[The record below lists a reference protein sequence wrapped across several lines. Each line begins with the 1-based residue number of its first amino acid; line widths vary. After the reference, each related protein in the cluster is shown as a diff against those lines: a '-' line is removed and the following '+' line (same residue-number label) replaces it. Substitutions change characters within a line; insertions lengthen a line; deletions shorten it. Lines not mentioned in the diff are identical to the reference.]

1 MANGKLSVKITADAS
16 NYNKN
21 LDNSTKKTEQ
31 FNKTVSGLG
40 SKLKSGLAAGAKVA
54 GAAIGAVATGLSA
67 ALVAGVKYNA
77 EIEQYQTSFEVMTG
91 SADKAAETM
100 DKLVDLGAKTP
111 FETSDL
117 ASATQL
123 LMNYG
128 FTADDSIEKMT
139 MLGDISQ
146 GSADK
151 MQRIAMAYGQMSSAG
166 KVQLEDVKQMIEA
179 GFNPLQEISE
189 STGESM
195 ASLYQRISD
204 GTLAVDEITAS
215 MERSTAAGGKYF
227 QSMQKQSET
236 LSGQFST
243 LKDNASQALGAFAQ
257 SSSDAIAGDILPTLN
272 DGLSQITEQ
281 LKAGNMGALGQIGGQ
296 MIAGLVASI
305 TQQLPSLLS
314 TTSGL
319 LSNLFQGLKAQL
331 PVIMSSLFSGL
342 GDFFQTQLPSIVANL
357 VTLLNGIMVSLNTLL
372 PTLIPQLISGLSSM
386 LSSILTLAP
395 TLLQM
400 GITLII
406 SLANGLTQEIPAL
419 IPTIVNALLTIV
431 DTLTDPSNLA
441 GIISAGLTLILTLA
455 QALVNSLPKLVSIL
469 PRIIKGLVGGFIQ
482 LLPELIPVAIQLLVT
497 LGESMAS
504 NITSL
509 LAFLPEIFTAIIGAF
524 GEVDWKQLGID
535 IINGLIKGL
544 KSMISSLLSTA
555 SNIVSGITDTFKDLL
570 GIHSP
575 SKVFMEYGMYTDEGY
590 ALGLQKAQPL
600 IERTFNQ
607 LPLLPEYNSTQFEMN
622 TATNVSRYAANDS
635 DNLGDYIVAAVVDT
649 SRLYAQEIG
658 KGISNMRMTVNNRE
672 AGRFISDLGFSR
684 G

>member
-1 MANGKLSVKITADAS
+1 MANEKLSVKIAADAS

-21 LDNSTKKTEQ
+21 LDNATKKTKQ
-31 FNKTVSGLG
+31 FNQTASELG
-40 SKLKSGLAAGAKVA
+40 SELKSGLATGAKVA
-54 GAAIGAVATGLSA
+54 GAAIGAVASSLSA

-100 DKLVDLGAKTP
+100 NKLVDLGAATP

-117 ASATQL
+117 ANVTQL

-128 FTADDSIEKMT
+128 FTPDDAINKMQ

-195 ASLYQRISD
+195 SSLYQRISE
-204 GTLAVDEITAS
+204 GALSVDEITAS

-236 LSGQFST
+236 LSGQLST
-243 LKDNASQALGAFAQ
+243 LKDNAQQAIGAFAQ
-257 SSSDAIAGDILPTLN
+257 SSSDEIAGNILPTLN
-272 DGLSQITEQ
+272 DGLEKITEQ
-281 LKAGNMGALGQIGGQ
+281 LKAGNMAAIGQIGGE
-296 MIAGLVASI
+296 MIAGLVTSI
-305 TQQLPSLLS
+305 TQRLPSLLS
-314 TTSGL
+314 TTTSL
-319 LSNLFQGLKAQL
+319 LSNLFHSLSGQL
-331 PVIMSSLFSGL
+331 PVIMSSLFSGI
-342 GDFFQTQLPSIVANL
+342 GDFIKTQFPNVVANFSKLFEGIIVAL
-357 VTLLNGIMVSLNTLL
+357 TTLL
-372 PTLIPQLISGLSSM
+372 PTLISQLLTGI
-386 LSSILTLAP
+386 SSIFSS
-395 TLLQM
+395 LLSLLPQILQL

-406 SLANGLTQEIPAL
+406 SLANGLTQEIPTL
-419 IPTIVNALLTIV
+419 IPIIVGALLSIV
-431 DTLTDPSNLA
+431 DTLTDPANLA
-441 GIISAGLTLILTLA
+441 GIISAGLNLIITLA
-455 QALVNSLPKLVSIL
+455 QSLVGAMPQLVGVL
-469 PRIIKGLVGGFIQ
+469 PRIIKGVVGGLIQ
-482 LLPELIPVAIQLLVT
+482 LLPDLIPVALQMMVTIGTALIGNISTLL
-497 LGESMAS
+497 SY
-504 NITSL
+504 
-509 LAFLPEIFTAIIGAF
+509 LPQVFSAIIGAF
-524 GEVDWKQLGID
+524 AEVDWGQIGID

-544 KSMISSLLSTA
+544 KSMLKSLGETIG
-555 SNIVSGITDTFKDLL
+555 NIASGISDTFKDLL

-575 SKVFMEYGMYTDEGY
+575 SKVFMQYGVYTDEGY
-590 ALGLQKAQPL
+590 AIGLKKAQPL
-600 IERTFNQ
+600 IEKIFNQ

-622 TATNVSRYAANDS
+622 TATNVSRYANSD
-635 DNLGDYIVAAVVDT
+635 DNLGDYIIAAVVDT
-649 SRLYAQEIG
+649 SRLYAQEIA

-672 AGRFISDLGFSR
+672 AGRFISDLGFTR

>member
-16 NYNKN
+16 NYNKS
-21 LDNSTKKTEQ
+21 LDNSTKKTER
-31 FNKTVSGLG
+31 FNQTA
-40 SKLKSGLAAGAKVA
+40 SKLSSTLKSGLAAGAKA
-54 GAAIGAVATGLSA
+54 ASAAIGAVASGLSA

-100 DKLVDLGAKTP
+100 NKLVDLGAKTP

-117 ASATQL
+117 ANATQL

-128 FTADDSIEKMT
+128 FGANDAVDKMT
-139 MLGDISQ
+139 MLGDIAQ
-146 GSADK
+146 GNADK

-215 MERSTAAGGKYF
+215 MERSTAAGGRYF
-227 QSMQKQSET
+227 QSMEKQSKT

-257 SSSDAIAGDILPTLN
+257 SSSDAVAGDILPTLN

-296 MIAGLVASI
+296 MVAGLVSSI
-305 TQQLPSLLS
+305 TQKLPMLLTTTSSLLS
-314 TTSGL
+314 
-319 LSNLFQGLKAQL
+319 NMFQGLSSQL

-342 GDFFQTQLPSIVANL
+342 GDFFGTQLPAIVSSL
-357 VTLLNGIMVSLNTLL
+357 VVLLNGVMVSLNTML
-372 PTLIPQLISGLSSM
+372 PSLIPQLLSGLNSM
-386 LSSILTLAP
+386 LSSILTMAP
-395 TLLQM
+395 YLLQM

-406 SLANGLTQEIPAL
+406 SLVNGLTQEIPTL
-419 IPTIVNALLTIV
+419 IPTIVSALLTIV
-431 DTLTDPSNLA
+431 DTLVDPANLA
-441 GIISAGLTLILTLA
+441 GIISAGLNLILTLA
-455 QALVNSLPKLVSIL
+455 QSLIGAMPRLIGIL
-469 PRIIKGLVGGFIQ
+469 PRIIKGIVGGLLE
-482 LLPELIPVAIQLLVT
+482 LLPNLIPVAINMLVT
-497 LGESMAS
+497 LGTGLIG
-504 NITSL
+504 NISQL
-509 LAFLPEIFTAIIGAF
+509 LAMLPEIFAGIIGAF
-524 GEVDWKQLGID
+524 AEVDWKQLGID
-535 IINGLIKGL
+535 IINGLINGL
-544 KSMISSLLSTA
+544 KSMISSVISTVG
-555 SNIVSGITDTFKDLL
+555 NIVSGISDTFKDLL

-575 SKVFMEYGMYTDEGY
+575 SKVFMEYGIYTDEGY
-590 ALGLQKAQPL
+590 ALGLQKAQPI
-600 IERTFNQ
+600 IERTFKQ
-607 LPLLPEYNSTQFEMN
+607 LPLLPEYNSTKFEMN
-622 TATNVSRYAANDS
+622 TATNVSRYANSD
-635 DNLGDYIVAAVVDT
+635 DNLGDYIIAAVVDT

-672 AGRFISDLGFSR
+672 AGRFISDLGFAK

>member
-16 NYNKN
+16 NYNKS

-31 FNKTVSGLG
+31 FNKTVSGLSSG
-40 SKLKSGLAAGAKVA
+40 LKSGLATSAKVA

-117 ASATQL
+117 ANATQL

-128 FTADDSIEKMT
+128 FTADGAVEKMT
-139 MLGDISQ
+139 MLGDIAQ

-151 MQRIAMAYGQMSSAG
+151 MQRIAMAYGKMSSAG
-166 KVQLEDVKQMIEA
+166 KVQLEYVNQMIEA

-215 MERSTAAGGKYF
+215 MERSTAAGGRYF
-227 QSMQKQSET
+227 QSMEKQSKI

-243 LKDNASQALGAFAQ
+243 LKDNASRALGAFAQ
-257 SSSDAIAGDILPTLN
+257 SSSDTIAGNIFPTLN

-281 LKAGNMGALGQIGGQ
+281 LKAGNMSALGQIGGQ

-305 TQQLPSLLS
+305 TQQLPMLLS
-314 TTSGL
+314 TTSSL
-319 LSNLFQGLKAQL
+319 LSNLFQGLKNQL
-331 PVIMSSLFSGL
+331 PTIMSSLFSGL
-342 GDFFQTQLPSIVANL
+342 GDFFSTQLPAIVSSL
-357 VTLLNGIMVSLNTLL
+357 VVLLNGVMVSLNTML
-372 PTLIPQLISGLSSM
+372 PTLIPQLLTGLSSM
-386 LSSILTLAP
+386 LSSILTMAP
-395 TLLQM
+395 YLLQM

-406 SLANGLTQEIPAL
+406 SLVNGLTQEIPTL
-419 IPTIVNALLTIV
+419 IPTIVSALLTIV
-431 DTLTDPSNLA
+431 DTLVDPANLA
-441 GIISAGLTLILTLA
+441 GIISAGLNLILTLA
-455 QALVNSLPKLVSIL
+455 QALVGALPSLVGVL
-469 PRIIKGLVGGFIQ
+469 PRIIKGVVSGLIS
-482 LLPELIPVAIQLLVT
+482 LLPQLIPIGLQIMIT
-497 LGESMAS
+497 LA
-504 NITSL
+504 TSL
-509 LAFLPEIFTAIIGAF
+509 ISQIGTIISALPEVFAAIIGAF
-524 GEVDWKQLGID
+524 SEVDWGKLGHD
-535 IINGLIKGL
+535 IINGLIEGL
-544 KSMISSLLSTA
+544 KSMLSSLWSTVG
-555 SNIVSGITDTFKDLL
+555 NIASGISDTFKDLL

-575 SKVFMEYGMYTDEGY
+575 SKVFMEYGVYTDEGY

-600 IERTFNQ
+600 IERTFKQ

-622 TATNVSRYAANDS
+622 TATNVSRYANSD
-635 DNLGDYIVAAVVDT
+635 DNLGDYIIAAVVDT

-658 KGISNMRMTVNNRE
+658 KGISNMRMTANNRE
-672 AGRFISDLGFSR
+672 VGRFISDLGFTR

>member
-16 NYNKN
+16 NYNKS

-31 FNKTVSGLG
+31 FNKTVSGLSSG
-40 SKLKSGLAAGAKVA
+40 LKSGLATSAKVA

-91 SADKAAETM
+91 SADKAAQTM

-117 ASATQL
+117 ANATQL

-128 FTADDSIEKMT
+128 FTADGAVEKMT
-139 MLGDISQ
+139 MLGDIAQ

-151 MQRIAMAYGQMSSAG
+151 MQRIAMAYGKMSSAG
-166 KVQLEDVKQMIEA
+166 KVQLEYVNQMIEA

-204 GTLAVDEITAS
+204 GALSVDEITAS
-215 MERSTAAGGKYF
+215 MERSTAAGGRYF
-227 QSMQKQSET
+227 QSMEKQSKT

-243 LKDNASQALGAFAQ
+243 LKDSASRALGAFAQ
-257 SSSDAIAGDILPTLN
+257 SSSDAIAGNIFPTLN

-281 LKAGNMGALGQIGGQ
+281 LKAGNMSALGQIGGQ

-305 TQQLPSLLS
+305 TQQLPMLLS
-314 TTSGL
+314 TTSSL
-319 LSNLFQGLKAQL
+319 LSNLFQGLKNQL
-331 PVIMSSLFSGL
+331 PTIMSSLFSGL
-342 GDFFQTQLPSIVANL
+342 GDFFGTQLPAIVSSL
-357 VTLLNGIMVSLNTLL
+357 VVLLNGVMVSLNTML
-372 PTLIPQLISGLSSM
+372 PTLIPQLLTGLSSM
-386 LSSILTLAP
+386 LSSILTMAP
-395 TLLQM
+395 YLLQM

-406 SLANGLTQEIPAL
+406 SLVNGLTQEIPTL
-419 IPTIVNALLTIV
+419 IPTIVSALLTIV
-431 DTLTDPSNLA
+431 DTLVDPANLA
-441 GIISAGLTLILTLA
+441 GIISAGLNLILTLA
-455 QALVNSLPKLVSIL
+455 QALVGALPSLVGVL
-469 PRIIKGLVGGFIQ
+469 PRIIKGVVSGLIS
-482 LLPELIPVAIQLLVT
+482 LLPQLIPIGLQIMVT
-497 LGESMAS
+497 LA
-504 NITSL
+504 TSL
-509 LAFLPEIFTAIIGAF
+509 TSQIDTIISALPEVFAAIIGAF
-524 GEVDWKQLGID
+524 SEVDWGKLGHD

-544 KSMISSLLSTA
+544 KSMLSSLRSTLG
-555 SNIVSGITDTFKDLL
+555 NIASGISDTFKDLL

-575 SKVFMEYGMYTDEGY
+575 SKVFMQYGVYTDEGY
-590 ALGLQKAQPL
+590 AIGLKKAQPL
-600 IERTFNQ
+600 IEKTLNQ

-622 TATNVSRYAANDS
+622 TATNVSRYANSD
-635 DNLGDYIVAAVVDT
+635 DNLGDYIIAAVVDT

-672 AGRFISDLGFSR
+672 AGRFISDLGFTR

>member
-1 MANGKLSVKITADAS
+1 MANEKLSVKITADAS
-16 NYNKN
+16 NYNKS
-21 LDNSTKKTEQ
+21 LDNATKKTEQ
-31 FNKTVSGLG
+31 FNQTASGLG
-40 SKLKSGLAAGAKVA
+40 SKLKSGLATGAKVA

-117 ASATQL
+117 ANATQL

-128 FTADDSIEKMT
+128 FTADGAVEKMT

-204 GTLAVDEITAS
+204 GTLSVDEITAS
-215 MERSTAAGGKYF
+215 MERSTAAGGRYF
-227 QSMQKQSET
+227 QSMEKQSKT

-257 SSSDAIAGDILPTLN
+257 SSSDAIAGNIFPTLN

-281 LKAGNMGALGQIGGQ
+281 LKAGNMKALGQIGGQ
-296 MIAGLVASI
+296 MVAGLVSSI
-305 TQQLPSLLS
+305 TQKLPMLLTTTSSLLS
-314 TTSGL
+314 
-319 LSNLFQGLKAQL
+319 NMFQGLSSQL

-342 GDFFQTQLPSIVANL
+342 GEFFKTQLPNIISNL
-357 VTLLNGIMVSLNTLL
+357 ASLLTGVMVSLNTLL
-372 PTLIPQLISGLSSM
+372 PTLIPQLLSGLSSM
-386 LSSILTLAP
+386 FSSILTMAP
-395 TLLQM
+395 YLLQM

-406 SLANGLTQEIPAL
+406 SLVNGLTQEIPTL
-419 IPTIVNALLTIV
+419 IPTIVSALLTIV
-431 DTLTDPSNLA
+431 DTLVDPANLA
-441 GIISAGLTLILTLA
+441 GIISAGLNLILTLA
-455 QALVNSLPKLVSIL
+455 QALVGALPSLVGVL
-469 PRIIKGLVGGFIQ
+469 PRIIKGVVSGLIS
-482 LLPELIPVAIQLLVT
+482 LLPQLIPIGLQIMIT
-497 LGESMAS
+497 LA
-504 NITSL
+504 TSL
-509 LAFLPEIFTAIIGAF
+509 ISQIGTIISALPEVFAAIIGAF
-524 GEVDWKQLGID
+524 SEVDWGKLGHD
-535 IINGLIKGL
+535 IINGLIEGL
-544 KSMISSLLSTA
+544 KSMLSSLWSTIG
-555 SNIVSGITDTFKDLL
+555 NIASGISDTFKDLL

-575 SKVFMEYGMYTDEGY
+575 SKVFMQYGVYTDEGY
-590 ALGLQKAQPL
+590 AIGLKKAQPL
-600 IERTFNQ
+600 IEKTFNQ

-622 TATNVSRYAANDS
+622 TATNVSRYANSD
-635 DNLGDYIVAAVVDT
+635 DNLGDYIIAAVVDT

-658 KGISNMRMTVNNRE
+658 KGISNMRMTAKDRE
-672 AGRFISDLGFSR
+672 VGRFIADLGFVR
-684 G
+684 R

>member
-1 MANGKLSVKITADAS
+1 MANEKLSVKITADAS

-21 LDNSTKKTEQ
+21 LDNATKKAEQ
-31 FNKTVSGLG
+31 FNQAASGLG
-40 SKLKSGLAAGAKVA
+40 SKLKSGLATGAKVA
-54 GAAIGAVATGLSA
+54 GAAIGAVASGLSA

-117 ASATQL
+117 ANATQL

-128 FTADDSIEKMT
+128 FTADGAVEKMT
-139 MLGDISQ
+139 MLGDIAQ

-204 GTLAVDEITAS
+204 GALSVDEITAS
-215 MERSTAAGGKYF
+215 MERSTAAGGRYF
-227 QSMQKQSET
+227 QSMEKQSKT

-257 SSSDAIAGDILPTLN
+257 SSSDAIAGNILPTLN

-281 LKAGNMGALGQIGGQ
+281 LKAGNMDALGQIGGQ
-296 MIAGLVASI
+296 MVAGLVSSI
-305 TQQLPSLLS
+305 TQELPMLLTTTSSLLS
-314 TTSGL
+314 
-319 LSNLFQGLKAQL
+319 NMFQGLSSQL

-342 GDFFQTQLPSIVANL
+342 GEFFKTQLPNIISNL
-357 VTLLNGIMVSLNTLL
+357 ASLLTGVMVSLNTLL
-372 PTLIPQLISGLSSM
+372 PTLIPQLLSGLSSM
-386 LSSILTLAP
+386 LSSILTMAP
-395 TLLQM
+395 YLLQM

-406 SLANGLTQEIPAL
+406 SLVNGLTQEIPTL
-419 IPTIVNALLTIV
+419 IPTIVSALLTIV
-431 DTLTDPSNLA
+431 DTLVDPANLA
-441 GIISAGLTLILTLA
+441 GIISAGLNLILTLA
-455 QALVNSLPKLVSIL
+455 QALVGALPSLVGVL
-469 PRIIKGLVGGFIQ
+469 PRIIKGVVSGLIS
-482 LLPELIPVAIQLLVT
+482 LLPQLIPIGLQIMVT
-497 LGESMAS
+497 LA
-504 NITSL
+504 TSL
-509 LAFLPEIFTAIIGAF
+509 ISQIGTIISALPEVFAAIIGAF
-524 GEVDWKQLGID
+524 SEVDWGKLGHD

-544 KSMISSLLSTA
+544 KSMLSSLWSTIG
-555 SNIVSGITDTFKDLL
+555 NIASGISDTFKDLL

-575 SKVFMEYGMYTDEGY
+575 SKVFMQYGVYTDEGY
-590 ALGLQKAQPL
+590 AIGLKKAQPL
-600 IERTFNQ
+600 IEKTFNQ
-607 LPLLPEYNSTQFEMN
+607 LPLLPEYNSTRFEMN
-622 TATNVSRYAANDS
+622 TATNVSRYANSD
-635 DNLGDYIVAAVVDT
+635 DNLGDYIIAAVVDT

-672 AGRFISDLGFSR
+672 AGRFISDLGFAK

>member
-1 MANGKLSVKITADAS
+1 MANEKLSVKITADAS

-21 LDNSTKKTEQ
+21 LDNATKKTEQ
-31 FNKTVSGLG
+31 FGQTASGLG
-40 SKLKSGLAAGAKVA
+40 SKLKSGFATGAKVA
-54 GAAIGAVATGLSA
+54 GAAIGAVASGLSA

-117 ASATQL
+117 ANATQL

-128 FTADDSIEKMT
+128 FTADDAVEKMT

-204 GTLAVDEITAS
+204 GALSVDEITAS
-215 MERSTAAGGKYF
+215 MERSTAAGGRYF
-227 QSMQKQSET
+227 QSMEKQSKT

-257 SSSDAIAGDILPTLN
+257 SSSDAIAGNILPTLN
-272 DGLSQITEQ
+272 DGISKITEQ

-296 MIAGLVASI
+296 MIAGLVSSI
-305 TQQLPSLLS
+305 TQKLPMLLTTTSSLLS
-314 TTSGL
+314 
-319 LSNLFQGLKAQL
+319 NMFQGLSSQL

-342 GDFFQTQLPSIVANL
+342 GEFFKTQLPNIISNL
-357 VTLLNGIMVSLNTLL
+357 VSLLTGVMVSLNTLL
-372 PTLIPQLISGLSSM
+372 PTLIPQLLSGLSSM
-386 LSSILTLAP
+386 LSSILTMAP
-395 TLLQM
+395 YLLQM

-406 SLANGLTQEIPAL
+406 SLVNGLTQEIPTL
-419 IPTIVNALLTIV
+419 IPTIVSALLTIV
-431 DTLTDPSNLA
+431 DTLVDPANLA
-441 GIISAGLTLILTLA
+441 GIISAGLNLILTLA
-455 QALVNSLPKLVSIL
+455 QALVGALPSLVGVL
-469 PRIIKGLVGGFIQ
+469 PRIIKGVVSGLIS
-482 LLPELIPVAIQLLVT
+482 LLPQLIPIGLQIMIT
-497 LGESMAS
+497 LA
-504 NITSL
+504 TSL
-509 LAFLPEIFTAIIGAF
+509 ISQIGTIISVLPEVFAAIIGAF
-524 GEVDWKQLGID
+524 SEVDWGKLGHD
-535 IINGLIKGL
+535 IINGLIEGL
-544 KSMISSLLSTA
+544 KSMLSSLWSTVG
-555 SNIVSGITDTFKDLL
+555 NIASGISDTFKDLL

-575 SKVFMEYGMYTDEGY
+575 SKVFMEYGVYTDEGY
-590 ALGLQKAQPL
+590 AIGLKKAQPL
-600 IERTFNQ
+600 IEKTFNQ

-622 TATNVSRYAANDS
+622 TATNVSRYANSD
-635 DNLGDYIVAAVVDT
+635 DNLGDYIIAAVVDT

-672 AGRFISDLGFSR
+672 AGRFISDLGFAK

>member
-16 NYNKN
+16 NYNKS

-31 FNKTVSGLG
+31 FNKTVSGLSSG
-40 SKLKSGLAAGAKVA
+40 LKSGLATSAKVA

-117 ASATQL
+117 ANATQL

-128 FTADDSIEKMT
+128 FTADGAVEKMT
-139 MLGDISQ
+139 MLGDIAQ

-204 GTLAVDEITAS
+204 GALSVDEITAS
-215 MERSTAAGGKYF
+215 MERSTAAGGRYF
-227 QSMQKQSET
+227 QSMEKQSKT

-257 SSSDAIAGDILPTLN
+257 SSSDAIAGNILPTLN

-305 TQQLPSLLS
+305 TQQLPMLLS
-314 TTSGL
+314 TTSSL
-319 LSNLFQGLKAQL
+319 LSNLFQGLKNQL
-331 PVIMSSLFSGL
+331 PTIMSSLFSGL
-342 GDFFQTQLPSIVANL
+342 GDFFDTQLPAIVSSL
-357 VTLLNGIMVSLNTLL
+357 VVLLNGVMVSLNTML
-372 PTLIPQLISGLSSM
+372 PTLIPQLLSGLNSM
-386 LSSILTLAP
+386 LSSILTMAP
-395 TLLQM
+395 YLLQM

-406 SLANGLTQEIPAL
+406 SLVNGLTQEIPTL
-419 IPTIVNALLTIV
+419 IPTIVSALLTIV
-431 DTLTDPSNLA
+431 DTLVDPANLA
-441 GIISAGLTLILTLA
+441 GIISAGLNLILTLA
-455 QALVNSLPKLVSIL
+455 QALVGALPSLVGVL
-469 PRIIKGLVGGFIQ
+469 PRIIKGVVSGLIS
-482 LLPELIPVAIQLLVT
+482 LLPQLIPIGLQIMVT
-497 LGESMAS
+497 LA
-504 NITSL
+504 TSL
-509 LAFLPEIFTAIIGAF
+509 TSQIGTIISALPEVFAAIIGAF
-524 GEVDWKQLGID
+524 SEVDWGKLGHD

-544 KSMISSLLSTA
+544 KSMLSSLWSTIG
-555 SNIVSGITDTFKDLL
+555 NIARGISDTFKDLL

-575 SKVFMEYGMYTDEGY
+575 SKLFMQYGVYTDEGY
-590 ALGLQKAQPL
+590 AIGLKKAQPL
-600 IERTFNQ
+600 IEKTFNQ

-622 TATNVSRYAANDS
+622 TATNVSRYTNSD
-635 DNLGDYIVAAVVDT
+635 DNLGDYIIAAVVDT
-649 SRLYAQEIG
+649 SRLYAEKIE
-658 KGISNMRMTVNNRE
+658 KGISRMRLSVGNRE
-672 AGRFISDLGFSR
+672 AGRFISDLGFAK

>member
-16 NYNKN
+16 NYNKS

-31 FNKTVSGLG
+31 FNKTVSGLSSG
-40 SKLKSGLAAGAKVA
+40 LKSGLATSAKVA

-117 ASATQL
+117 ANATQL

-128 FTADDSIEKMT
+128 FTADDAVEKMT
-139 MLGDISQ
+139 MLGDIAQ
-146 GSADK
+146 GSVDK

-204 GTLAVDEITAS
+204 GALSVDEITAS
-215 MERSTAAGGKYF
+215 MERSTAAGGRYF
-227 QSMQKQSET
+227 QSMEKQSKT

-243 LKDNASQALGAFAQ
+243 LKDNASQALGAIAQ
-257 SSSDAIAGDILPTLN
+257 SSSDAIAGNILPTLN
-272 DGLSQITEQ
+272 DGFSQITEQ

-305 TQQLPSLLS
+305 TQQLPMLLS
-314 TTSGL
+314 TTSSL
-319 LSNLFQGLKAQL
+319 LSNLFQGLKNQL
-331 PVIMSSLFSGL
+331 PTIMSSLFSEL
-342 GDFFQTQLPSIVANL
+342 GDFFSTQLPEIVSSL
-357 VTLLNGIMVSLNTLL
+357 VVLLNGVMVSLNTML
-372 PTLIPQLISGLSSM
+372 PTLIPQLLSGLNSM
-386 LSSILTLAP
+386 LSSILTMAP
-395 TLLQM
+395 YLLQM

-406 SLANGLTQEIPAL
+406 SLVNGLTQEIPTL
-419 IPTIVNALLTIV
+419 IPTIVSALLTIV
-431 DTLTDPSNLA
+431 DTLVDPANLA
-441 GIISAGLTLILTLA
+441 GIISAGLNLILTLA
-455 QALVNSLPKLVSIL
+455 QALVGALPSLVGVL
-469 PRIIKGLVGGFIQ
+469 PRIIKGVVSGLIS
-482 LLPELIPVAIQLLVT
+482 LLPQLIPIGLQIMVT
-497 LGESMAS
+497 LA
-504 NITSL
+504 TSL
-509 LAFLPEIFTAIIGAF
+509 TSQIDTIISALPEVFAAIIGAF
-524 GEVDWKQLGID
+524 SEVDWGKLGRD

-544 KSMISSLLSTA
+544 KSMLSSLRSTLG
-555 SNIVSGITDTFKDLL
+555 NIASGISDTFKDLL

-575 SKVFMEYGMYTDEGY
+575 SKVFMQYGVYTDEGY
-590 ALGLQKAQPL
+590 AIGLKKAQPL
-600 IERTFNQ
+600 IEKAFNQ

-622 TATNVSRYAANDS
+622 TATNVSRYANSD
-635 DNLGDYIVAAVVDT
+635 DNLGDYIIAAVVGT
-649 SRLYAQEIG
+649 SRLYAEKIE
-658 KGISNMRMTVNNRE
+658 KGISRMRLSVGNRE
-672 AGRFISDLGFSR
+672 AGRFISDLGFTR

>member
-1 MANGKLSVKITADAS
+1 MANGKLSVKIMADAS

-40 SKLKSGLAAGAKVA
+40 SSLKSGLAASAKVA
-54 GAAIGAVATGLSA
+54 VAAIGAVATGLST

-117 ASATQL
+117 ANATQL

-128 FTADDSIEKMT
+128 FTADDAIEKMT

-195 ASLYQRISD
+195 SSLYQRISD

-215 MERSTAAGGKYF
+215 MERSTVAGGKYF

-281 LKAGNMGALGQIGGQ
+281 LETGNMGALGQIGGQ

-314 TTSGL
+314 TTSSL

-331 PVIMSSLFSGL
+331 PVIMSSLFNGL
-342 GDFFQTQLPSIVANL
+342 GDFFQTQLPNIVANL
-357 VTLLNGIMVSLNTLL
+357 STLLNGIMVSLNTLL

-406 SLANGLTQEIPAL
+406 SLANGLTQEIPTL

-509 LAFLPEIFTAIIGAF
+509 LAFLPEIFSAIIGAF
-524 GEVDWKQLGID
+524 SEVDWKQLGID

-622 TATNVSRYAANDS
+622 TATNVSRYATDGNDS
-635 DNLGDYIVAAVVDT
+635 LGDYIVAAVVDS
-649 SRLYAQEIG
+649 SRLYAEKIE
-658 KGISNMRMTVNNRE
+658 KGISRMRLSVGNRE